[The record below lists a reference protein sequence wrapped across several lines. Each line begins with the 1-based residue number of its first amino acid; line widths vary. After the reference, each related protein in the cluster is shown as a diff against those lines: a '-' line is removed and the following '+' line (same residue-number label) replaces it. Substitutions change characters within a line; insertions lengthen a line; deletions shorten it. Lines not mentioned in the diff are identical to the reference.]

1 MGGQLA
7 ALAWEWLID
16 NSGQSEGE
24 VSLPLGRNAISK
36 IERDL
41 SPGDIA
47 QTNGLSE
54 SGLAS
59 CL

>member
-24 VSLPLGRNAISK
+24 VSLPMGRNAISK

-47 QTNGLSE
+47 
-54 SGLAS
+54 
-59 CL
+59 